1 MIYLDN
7 CSTTLPREEVIDL
20 MTKSLKEDFANPSSL
35 HSLGLKSE
43 KKIRSSRETI
53 AEFLNVH
60 RDEIYFTSG
69 GTESNNIAVQSM
81 VKKMENRGKHIISTR
96 IEHPSVL
103 NTIKHY
109 EEEGFEVSYLDVDSK
124 GQISLEDFAK
134 HLREDT
140 ILVSI
145 MHVNNEIGS
154 IEPIEK
160 IRDILK
166 EKNSQALFHVDGVQ
180 GFGKVDI
187 SLKDYGIDAYSF
199 SGHKIYG
206 PKGVGGLY
214 IDRNAKLSPIIY
226 GGNQEMGLRSGTE
239 NLNAIIG
246 LGEATRL
253 IRENF
258 KEEREYAQILK
269 EYMVEKIN
277 ENIDDIRVNTS
288 LDETS
293 SPYILNISIK
303 NIRAEVLLHYLEM
316 EEIYISTSSAC
327 SSRGTD
333 KSHVLK
339 AIGLDDNY
347 IEGTIRICFS
357 HDIRRQDLDY
367 TIEKMKKSVE
377 EIRRIMMR

>member
-357 HDIRRQDLDY
+357 HDIKKKDIDY

>member
-7 CSTTLPREEVIDL
+7 CSTTLPRREVIDL
-20 MTKSLKEDFANPSSL
+20 MTKSLQEDFANPSSL

-43 KKIRSSRETI
+43 KKMRSAREII
-53 AEFLNVH
+53 ADFLKVH

-69 GTESNNIAVQSM
+69 GTESNNIAIQSM
-81 VKKMENRGKHIISTR
+81 VKKMENRGKHIISTS

-109 EEEGFEVSYLDVDSK
+109 EEQGFEVTYLDVDSK
-124 GQISLEDFAK
+124 GQISLGDFAK
-134 HLREDT
+134 SIREDT

-145 MHVNNEIGS
+145 MHVNNEIGT

-160 IRDILK
+160 IKDILE
-166 EKNSQALFHVDGVQ
+166 EKNSKALFHVDGIQ

-206 PKGVGGLY
+206 PKGIGGLY
-214 IDRNAKLSPIIY
+214 IDRDAKLSPIVY

-253 IRENF
+253 ISESF
-258 KEEREYAQILK
+258 KEEREHAQMLK
-269 EYMVEKIN
+269 EYLVDKID
-277 ENIDDIRVNTS
+277 ENIGDIRVNTS
-288 LDETS
+288 LDESS
-293 SPYILNISIK
+293 SPYILNISFR

-316 EEIYISTSSAC
+316 DEIYISTSSAC
-327 SSRGTD
+327 SSKGTD
-333 KSHVLK
+333 KSHVLRS
-339 AIGLDDNY
+339 IGLDDNY

-357 HDIRRQDLDY
+357 HDISREDLDY
-367 TIEKMKKSVE
+367 TVEKMKKAVE
-377 EIRRIMMR
+377 EIRRIMTR

>member
-7 CSTTLPREEVIDL
+7 CSTTLPRKEVIDL
-20 MTKSLKEDFANPSSL
+20 MAKSLKEDFANPSSL

>member
-239 NLNAIIG
+239 NLNGIIG

-327 SSRGTD
+327 SSKGTD

-357 HDIRRQDLDY
+357 HDIKKKDIDY

>member
-1 MIYLDN
+1 M
-7 CSTTLPREEVIDL
+7 PRKEVIDL
-20 MTKSLKEDFANPSSL
+20 MAKSLKEDFANPSSL

-53 AEFLNVH
+53 AEFLNIQ

-166 EKNSQALFHVDGVQ
+166 EKNCQALFHVDGVQ

-258 KEEREYAQILK
+258 KEERQHAQILK

-327 SSRGTD
+327 SSKGTD

-357 HDIRRQDLDY
+357 HNIRREDLDY

>member
-7 CSTTLPREEVIDL
+7 CSTTLPRKEVIDL
-20 MTKSLKEDFANPSSL
+20 MAKSLKEDFANPSSL

-327 SSRGTD
+327 SSKGTD

-357 HDIRRQDLDY
+357 HDIKKKDIDY

>member
-7 CSTTLPREEVIDL
+7 CSTTLPRKEVIDL

-327 SSRGTD
+327 SSKGTD

>member
-7 CSTTLPREEVIDL
+7 CSTTLPRKEVIDL

-327 SSRGTD
+327 SSKGTD

-357 HDIRRQDLDY
+357 HDIKKKDIDY